1 MKKNTNPIKSD
12 KTIKD
17 NANTYVLKGNIT
29 IQQTET
35 LKNELL
41 STIKKMNSIYIS
53 GKNIEDIDVTFIQLM
68 YSLKSSMTKQNKQIN
83 YDIELP
89 EELTELLDNTG
100 FKSLNENL
108 NK

>member
-29 IQQTET
+29 IQQTEI

-41 STIKKMNSIYIS
+41 
-53 GKNIEDIDVTFIQLM
+53 
-68 YSLKSSMTKQNKQIN
+68 
-83 YDIELP
+83 
-89 EELTELLDNTG
+89 
-100 FKSLNENL
+100 
-108 NK
+108 